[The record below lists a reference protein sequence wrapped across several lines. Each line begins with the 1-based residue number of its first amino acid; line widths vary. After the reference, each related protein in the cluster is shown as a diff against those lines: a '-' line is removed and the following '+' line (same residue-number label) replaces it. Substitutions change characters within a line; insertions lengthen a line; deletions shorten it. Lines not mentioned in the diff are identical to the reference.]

1 MVLIDTVCCQNKGF
15 SQMLKSPII
24 KTDKKLKILEDVFG
38 SKLNPETNLFVKMI
52 TTKKREGLLV
62 FVAKSFIEL
71 YKKHNKIITV
81 KIITA
86 TTLSEQLKKEVISLI
101 KSRAE
106 KKVELIE
113 KVDPNIL
120 GGIIVRMG
128 DKQLDLSVSK
138 SIHKLR
144 QVFNKNLHMQEA

>member
-1 MVLIDTVCCQNKGF
+1 MRQSRVTIRYAKALFQLAVDNKKTEDFFQDMVLIDTVCCQNKGF

-81 KIITA
+81 TIIIDINSSFFY
-86 TTLSEQLKKEVISLI
+86 L
-101 KSRAE
+101 
-106 KKVELIE
+106 
-113 KVDPNIL
+113 
-120 GGIIVRMG
+120 
-128 DKQLDLSVSK
+128 
-138 SIHKLR
+138 
-144 QVFNKNLHMQEA
+144 